1 MRAVGPGRVVLL
13 LTTLL
18 DLNYASA
25 TKRLSNKGIR
35 LIFLY
40 PPKCLHDLAPLAGL
54 YTRK

>member
-18 DLNYASA
+18 DLSSASA
-25 TKRLSNKGIR
+25 TKRLSNEGIR